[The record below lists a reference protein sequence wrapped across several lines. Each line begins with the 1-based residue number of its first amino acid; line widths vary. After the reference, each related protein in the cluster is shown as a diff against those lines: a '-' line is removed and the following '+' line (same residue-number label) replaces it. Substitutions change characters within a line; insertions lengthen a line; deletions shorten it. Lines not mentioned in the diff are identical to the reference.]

1 MALTTEQRTD
11 MQADLGITAD
21 EAVFTNDELDR
32 LFTRAGDNYNTAV
45 YLGWRQLMA
54 DAAKLYKYTVAQTS
68 VSKDQVFDHV
78 KEMVA
83 FWAEESRT
91 NSNQIAIVGMNPIP
105 TQWKDQPADED
116 CRNGGRWV
124 RVRCR
129 R

>member
-32 LFTRAGDNYNTAV
+32 LFTRAGDDYNTAV

-54 DAAKLYKYTVAQTS
+54 DAAKLYAYSVAQTK
-68 VSKDQVFDHV
+68 VSKEQVFEHV

-91 NSNQIAIVGMNPIP
+91 NSNQVAIVGLNPIP
-105 TQWKDQPADED
+105 TKWKDQPAED
-116 CRNGGRWV
+116 DTCRNGQWV